1 MSKGKY
7 LRKQKV
13 STGKKIGRAAL
24 IILLVLVLLIGAVL
38 AFVWS
43 KLSKITFDDGSVKY
57 GYMERADEPTVEGT
71 PLNKNTLF
79 NSQNSERYGVETPSE
94 AFGMISREWVVT
106 VPAEGWSEEPTDG
119 WYTNQVAVEDM
130 LAVYNPIATLAITSA
145 ETVDN
150 EQEAFG
156 IVKEIETGNGYI
168 ICKASDSIG
177 VDINVRL
184 SGV

>member
-1 MSKGKY
+1 MEDRQSAKP
-7 LRKQKV
+7 
-13 STGKKIGRAAL
+13 GR
-24 IILLVLVLLIGAVL
+24 V
-38 AFVWS
+38 
-43 KLSKITFDDGSVKY
+43 KLTFDDGTVKY
-57 GYMERADEPTVEGT
+57 ATLERADEPSVVGT

-79 NSQNSERYGVETPSE
+79 DSRNSERFGVETPSE
-94 AFGMISREWVVT
+94 AFGMITGEWIVA
-106 VPAEGWSEEPTDG
+106 VPADGWSDEATDG
-119 WYTNQVAVEDM
+119 WYTNQVAVEGM